1 MAKVFLALV
10 HYPIYNKRMD
20 VVATAITNLDVHD
33 IARSSCT
40 YGLDGYF
47 IVHPAVSQQEIV
59 KEITSYWHDGYGA
72 AYNPDRKTAIELV
85 RVKATLESVI
95 ETITAEE
102 GQAPL
107 VVATDAR
114 LSEKTL
120 AYLDLRRQIET
131 QERPVLLLFGTGW
144 GLAKTVMDQVDGI
157 LRPIFGPVEYN
168 HLSVRSAVAI
178 ILDRLRGE
186 AWFSKD
192 R

>member
-1 MAKVFLALV
+1 MAKLFLALV

-47 IVHPAVSQQEIV
+47 IVHPSASQQEIV

-85 RVKATLESVI
+85 RVQDSLAAVI
-95 ETITAEE
+95 ETITSEE

-114 LSEKTL
+114 LSEKTM
-120 AYLDLRRQIET
+120 AYQQLRQHIEGE
-131 QERPVLLLFGTGW
+131 ERPVLLLFGTGW
-144 GLAKTVMDQVDGI
+144 GLAKTVMEQVDGI

-186 AWFSKD
+186 AWFSQD
-192 R
+192 Q

>member
-1 MAKVFLALV
+1 MAKLFLALV

-47 IVHPAVSQQEIV
+47 IVHPAASQQEIV
-59 KEITSYWHDGYGA
+59 KEITSYWQDGYGA

-85 RVKATLESVI
+85 RIQDSLASVI
-95 ETITAEE
+95 EAITSEE
-102 GQAPL
+102 GQVPL

-114 LSEKTL
+114 LSEKTM
-120 AYLDLRRQIET
+120 AYQQLRQHLERE
-131 QERPVLLLFGTGW
+131 ERPILLLFGTGW
-144 GLAKTVMDQVDGI
+144 GLAKTVMEQVDSI

-186 AWFSKD
+186 AWFSQD
-192 R
+192 Q

>member
-157 LRPIFGPVEYN
+157 LRHIFGPVEYN

-186 AWFSKD
+186 AWFSQD

>member
-144 GLAKTVMDQVDGI
+144 GLAKTVMDQVDGS

-186 AWFSKD
+186 AWFSQD